1 MAKFP
6 AFPAFD
12 LSRLDTAQLNELDDK
27 LVAIARDAAYIT
39 IGFSV
44 LAFQKAQVRRRE
56 LVGAALKQVRGFLDP
71 AL

>member
-1 MAKFP
+1 MAKLP

-27 LVAIARDAAYIT
+27 LLAVARDAAYIT

-44 LAFQKAQVRRRE
+44 LAFQKAQVHRRE
-56 LVGAALKQVRGFLDP
+56 IVGAALKQVRGLLDP
-71 AL
+71 SV